1 MTIIVVIIIIN
12 GCNKS
17 LTQKKHSNFHPLGKG
32 HAQRQELEKSSTF
45 QKEKRESGETGGEKK
60 GGGNKM
66 KRRKGGKQSCNGL
79 YVKTKKASAHNTR
92 ASLQKYRPGAARQ
105 GWPSQ
110 VPGRQLVFLEPQMDS
125 EPGEQPDRM

>member
-1 MTIIVVIIIIN
+1 MPR
-12 GCNKS
+12 GRSWKS
-17 LTQKKHSNFHPLGKG
+17 LALSRRKRERVE
-32 HAQRQELEKSSTF
+32 RQEGK
-45 QKEKRESGETGGEKK
+45 KK

-66 KRRKGGKQSCNGL
+66 KQRKGGKQSCNGL